1 MAVSLR
7 ASKLGLEIVD
17 RARRK
22 KGWKKHEDAWYG
34 LAHTSQAT
42 LKRFWRGLPIQKEAF
57 EGICQQVEVD
67 WQKIVDNNLVQPT
80 DSLISCF
87 SYDSNWVGREE
98 LIVQLREKLQGTCR
112 VLILT
117 GITGIGKTALAERL
131 AVELQGNWT
140 EYCPVN
146 FDDKERVTDFVS
158 VATELLTNWNETV
171 TLEERKNP
179 QQLLN
184 RLVRHLR
191 EHRYLLLIDSLEQ
204 ILKGN
209 EETGW
214 SGFEEEWW
222 EKFFERLMTAEACQ
236 SQVILTSQNLP
247 AQLEIMGLRYQN
259 FWHCQPLSGLTE
271 SERLELFETTGLEIA
286 TESPAQ
292 PYLVRIGAAYE
303 GHPLALRVIA
313 GEIVNSPFSGN
324 VIAYW
329 KKYGHEVEEVEQA
342 RQQTEVRSADDK
354 FKLHRFTRSLQRAV
368 EKRVEL
374 TFKRLAEE
382 VFNAYVLLCQ
392 VSVYRRPVPE
402 DWWLSHLE
410 DWDCD
415 EEKQEVALNA
425 LRDRYLVEEE
435 VTDDELLLRQHNLIR
450 SVALVHLRNLTTRQP
465 SV

>member
-7 ASKLGLEIVD
+7 ASKQGLEIVN
-17 RARRK
+17 RARIK
-22 KGWKKHEDAWYG
+22 KGWRKTAKAWWEPAYS
-34 LAHTSQAT
+34 TEAT
-42 LKRFWRGLPIQKEAF
+42 LKRFWRRIPIQKDAF
-57 EGICQQVEVD
+57 ERICHQLEID
-67 WQKIVDNNLVQPT
+67 WQKIAEDNSVQQT

-87 SYDSNWVGREE
+87 SYDDNWVGREE
-98 LIVQLREKLQGTCR
+98 LIVQLSEKLRGTCR

-131 AVELQGNWT
+131 AVELQGNWI

-146 FDDKERVTDFVS
+146 FDDKEQVTDFAS
-158 VATELLTNWNETV
+158 VATELLTGWNETV
-171 TLEERKNP
+171 TPEERKSP

-184 RLVRHLR
+184 RLVRRLR

-214 SGFEEEWW
+214 SGFEDEWW
-222 EKFFERLMTAEACQ
+222 ERFFERLMTAEACE
-236 SQVILTSQNLP
+236 SRVILTSQNLP
-247 AQLEIMGLRYQN
+247 AQLEIMGLRYRN

-271 SERLELFETTGLEIA
+271 PERLELFDTTGLETA
-286 TESPAQ
+286 TDSPAQ
-292 PYLVRIGAAYE
+292 SYLVRIGAAYE

-313 GEIVNSPFSGN
+313 GEIVNPPFNSN
-324 VIAYW
+324 VVAYW

-342 RQQTEVRSADDK
+342 HQQTEVKSADDE
-354 FKLHRFTRSLQRAV
+354 FKLDRFTRSLQRAV
-368 EKRVEL
+368 KKRVEL

-382 VFNAYVLLCQ
+382 VFNAYVLLCEA
-392 VSVYRRPVPE
+392 SVYRHPVPE

-415 EEKQEVALNA
+415 EEKQEVALDA

-435 VTDDELLLRQHNLIR
+435 VTDDKLLLRQHNLIR
-450 SVALVHLRNLTTRQP
+450 SMALVHLKNLKTRQQ

>member
-7 ASKLGLEIVD
+7 ASKQGLEIVD
-17 RARRK
+17 RARIK

-34 LAHTSQAT
+34 LAPTSQAT
-42 LKRFWRGLPIQKEAF
+42 LKRFWRRIAIERDAF
-57 EGICQQVEVD
+57 VKICEVVGINE
-67 WQKIVDNNLVQPT
+67 WEKIVECGSNKQV
-80 DSLISCF
+80 SCF
-87 SYDSNWVGREE
+87 SYDSNWVGRDE
-98 LIVQLREKLQGTCR
+98 LIVHLSKKLQGTCR

-140 EYCPVN
+140 DYCPVN

-158 VATELLTNWNETV
+158 VATELLTDRNETV
-171 TLEERKNP
+171 TPEERKNP

-184 RLVRHLR
+184 RLVTRLR

-214 SGFEEEWW
+214 SCFEDEWW
-222 EKFFERLMTAEACQ
+222 ERFFEQLMTAEACE
-236 SQVILTSQNLP
+236 SRVILTSQNMP
-247 AQLEIMGLRYQN
+247 AQLEIMGLRYRN
-259 FWHCQPLSGLTE
+259 FWHCQSLSGLTE
-271 SERLELFETTGLEIA
+271 PERLELFETTGLETA

-313 GEIVNSPFSGN
+313 GEIVNPPFNGN
-324 VIAYW
+324 VVAYW
-329 KKYGHEVEEVEQA
+329 KKYGHEVEEVEQDH
-342 RQQTEVRSADDK
+342 QQTEVKSADDE
-354 FKLHRFTRSLQRAV
+354 FKLDRFTRRLQRAV
-368 EKRVEL
+368 KKRVEL

-382 VFNAYVLLCQ
+382 VFNAYVLLGEA
-392 VSVYRRPVPE
+392 SVYRRPVPE

-415 EEKQEVALNA
+415 EEKQEVALDA

-435 VTDDELLLRQHNLIR
+435 ITDDDLLLRQHNLIR
-450 SVALVHLRNLTTRQP
+450 SVALVHLRNLTTRQQ